1 MKRSWHIRRSPWLI
15 APLLTALVVA
25 VTPAVSMQAQRLP
38 RAGTAL
44 QSDWP
49 LFGRD
54 RDNTRFSPLT
64 QINAGNI
71 GHLGEA
77 WSTSLGQFQ
86 VLAETFPQVIGRNM
100 YVTTSTDEVIALD
113 AASGK
118 VRWKYAPQVD
128 FSLSTGVGGYGVSV
142 NRGVAV
148 ANGKVYLL
156 TFDDRLQALSQAT
169 GEQLWQTTVVDPHQG
184 YYETMAPTVWNG
196 LVFVGASGSEEGL
209 RGFVAA
215 YDAATGKQV
224 WRFWTVPAPGH
235 GWVPKGRHGGG
246 TVYMPPT
253 IDTRTGLLYVGTS
266 SPSPVLLGTAR
277 PGPNLYANSILALQ
291 ARTGKLVWYYQE
303 VPHDL
308 WNYDA
313 ASPVV
318 IFDAHI
324 KGKTIHAVGE
334 AGKSGYFFILDA
346 RTGKPLFRPLAFVKE
361 HHTPPTTKP
370 TLQCPGVIGGS
381 LYSPVAY
388 SPVTHAAYISGINLC
403 FFVKLTKK
411 VEGGERDF
419 AGTRTPGKV
428 RTGTFSA
435 VDVNTSKFLWKVNMP
450 TPMIGGATVTASNLV
465 FTGDQH
471 GVLYAF
477 DARSGKIL
485 WRANLGLAFGSAP
498 IVYAIDGKEYVA
510 VAIGGSASSA
520 SLHLGNVG
528 AVVAAFTLGGKP
540 IKPFKSPGTPTV
552 P

>member
-1 MKRSWHIRRSPWLI
+1 VKRSWHIRQSQWLI
-15 APLLTALVVA
+15 IPLLTILVLA
-25 VTPAVSMQAQRLP
+25 AAPPARPRAQQLP

-54 RDNTRFSPLT
+54 RDNTRFVPLA
-64 QINAGNI
+64 QITAGNVR
-71 GHLGEA
+71 HLGEA

-86 VLAETFPQVIGRNM
+86 VLAETFPQVIGRVM
-100 YVTTSTDEVIALD
+100 YVTTSTDEAIALD
-113 AASGK
+113 AVSGK
-118 VRWKYAPQVD
+118 VLWKYAPQVD

-156 TFDDRLQALSQAT
+156 TFDNKLVALQQAT
-169 GEQLWQTTVVDPHQG
+169 GEQLWQTTVSDPHQG

-196 LVFVGASGSEEGL
+196 LVFVGDSGSEDGL
-209 RGFVAA
+209 RGFVRA
-215 YDAATGKQV
+215 YNAATGKQV
-224 WRFWTVPAPGH
+224 WNFWTVPAPGQ

-253 IDTRTGLLYVGTS
+253 VDTRTGLLYVGTS
-266 SPSPVLLGTAR
+266 GPSPVLLGTKR
-277 PGPNLYANSILALQ
+277 PGPNLYTTSILALQ

-308 WNYDA
+308 WDYDA

-318 IFDAHI
+318 IFDAHV
-324 KGKTIHAVGE
+324 KGKTVHAVGE

-346 RTGKPLFRPLAFVKE
+346 RTGKPLFSPLAFVKV
-361 HHTPPTTKP
+361 HHTPPTTRGAVE
-370 TLQCPGVIGGS
+370 CPGAVGGS

-388 SPVTHAAYISGINLC
+388 SAVAHAAYIAGINLC
-403 FFVKLTKK
+403 FFEQVTGK
-411 VEGGERDF
+411 VTGGERDF
-419 AGTRTPGKV
+419 AGIRKPVGKG
-428 RTGTFSA
+428 TGTFSA
-435 VDVNTSKFLWKVNMP
+435 VDVNTGKFLWKVDMP

-471 GVLYAF
+471 GMLYAF

-485 WRANLGLAFGSAP
+485 WRSNLGLAFGSAP
-498 IVYAIDGKEYVA
+498 IVYANGGKEYVA
-510 VAIGGSASSA
+510 IALGGSASSA

-528 AVVAAFTLGGKP
+528 AVVVALSLDGKP
-540 IKPFKSPGTPTV
+540 IRPFKSPGAQQ
-552 P
+552 

>member
-64 QINAGNI
+64 QINAGNVRQ
-71 GHLGEA
+71 LGEA
-77 WSTSLGQFQ
+77 WSRSLGQFQ
-86 VLAETFPQVIGRNM
+86 VLAETFPQVVGRVM
-100 YVTTSTDEVIALD
+100 YVTTSTDEAIALD

-266 SPSPVLLGTAR
+266 SPSPILLGTVR

-318 IFDAHI
+318 IFDVHVN
-324 KGKTIHAVGE
+324 GKTIHAVGE

-435 VDVNTSKFLWKVNMP
+435 VDVNTGKFLWKVNMP

-510 VAIGGSASSA
+510 VALGGSASSA

-540 IKPFKSPGTPTV
+540 IKPFKSPGTQQ
-552 P
+552 

>member
-1 MKRSWHIRRSPWLI
+1 MKRSWHFRRSRWLI
-15 APLLTALVVA
+15 VPLLTVLVWA
-25 VTPAVSMQAQRLP
+25 AAPAAGLQAQRLR

-49 LFGRD
+49 LFGRG

-64 QINAGNI
+64 QINAGNVR
-71 GHLGEA
+71 HLGEA

-86 VLAETFPQVIGRNM
+86 VLAETFPQVIGRLM
-100 YVTTSTDEVIALD
+100 YVTTSTDEVTALD
-113 AASGK
+113 AVSGK
-118 VRWKYAPQVD
+118 VLWKYAPQVD

-169 GEQLWQTTVVDPHQG
+169 GEELWQTTVVDPHQG

-209 RGFVAA
+209 RGFVRA
-215 YDAATGKQV
+215 YNAATGKQV
-224 WRFWTVPAPGH
+224 WTFWTVPAPGQ

-253 IDTRTGLLYVGTS
+253 IDTRTGVLYVGTS
-266 SPSPVLLGTAR
+266 GPSPVLLGTGR
-277 PGPNLYANSILALQ
+277 PGPNLYTSSILALQ
-291 ARTGKLVWYYQE
+291 ARTGKLVWHYQE

-318 IFDAHI
+318 IFDVHV

-346 RTGKPLFRPLAFVKE
+346 RTGKRLFQPLAFVKE

-370 TLQCPGVIGGS
+370 TLQCPGVVGGV

-388 SPVTHAAYISGINLC
+388 SPVTHAAYISGINVC
-403 FFVKLTKK
+403 FIVQVTKK
-411 VEGGERDF
+411 VQGGERDF

-435 VDVNTSKFLWKVNMP
+435 VDVNTGRFLWKVDMP

-471 GVLYAF
+471 GVFYAF

-485 WRANLGLAFGSAP
+485 WRAHLGLAVGSAP
-498 IVYAIDGKEYVA
+498 IVYAVGGKEYVA
-510 VAIGGSASSA
+510 VALGGSASSA

-528 AVVAAFTLGGKP
+528 AVAVAFTLGGKP
-540 IKPFKSPGTPTV
+540 IRPFKSPGA
-552 P
+552 